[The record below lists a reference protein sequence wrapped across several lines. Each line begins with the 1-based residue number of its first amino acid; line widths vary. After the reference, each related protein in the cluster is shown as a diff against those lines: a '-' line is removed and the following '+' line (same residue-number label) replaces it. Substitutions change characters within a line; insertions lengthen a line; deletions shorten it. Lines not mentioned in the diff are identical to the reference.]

1 MKGFL
6 KSFVFAVQGILTSL
20 REHRNLKVQVVIGII
35 TVGAGFY
42 FHITATEWSIVL
54 LTIGLVIGLELINTA
69 IEKVV
74 DLITKEWHPLAG
86 KAKDM
91 AAGAVLVASILAVI
105 IGVIIFR
112 KYCFTGSDNWKLPW

>member
-42 FHITATEWSIVL
+42 FRITAIEWSIVL